1 MLMAYY
7 TLFNECVSTNRK
19 LLSLLSVFLYIIY
32 SIADYIW
39 LVDNLSW
46 PFHPS
51 DSSAY
56 YTEITGKSFGQVL
69 NIEGTNSFYFIVNWL
84 TYSFWSD
91 PFFCSAVLRLNNI
104 LVYAVTYLLVSN
116 KCRNIGIIDFTLL
129 FNPYIFITVV
139 RNVRDCYI
147 ILFVIII
154 FSSLGL
160 IPNIRLKK
168 IWLLVGSLLL
178 YITRPILFVPIL
190 WTFFFKKKDIISK
203 KVRYVA
209 YILLVIAT
217 LLSFK
222 YILISVSKQM
232 VSALDYI
239 GEDIDEY
246 VPLLSGQISLP
257 IVINLAKRLS
267 IALISMM
274 FTPHP
279 INYYIYWHSESEV
292 NGVTGIYTYLD
303 NIMILIG
310 GMFNYILIVPVIVS
324 TLKKNISNKYLM
336 FFAISFIILYVVAY
350 IGVVD
355 IRNRNTAVF
364 FLILSLLYTQ
374 KDIKISYYDY
384 LLTACIFCGIY
395 LISH

>member
-1 MLMAYY
+1 MLIAYY

-19 LLSLLSVFLYIIY
+19 LLSILSVFLYIIY

-39 LVDNLSW
+39 LMDNLSW

-56 YTEITGKSFGQVL
+56 YTEIVGKSFGQVL

-91 PFFCSAVLRLNNI
+91 PFFCSAVLRLDNI
-104 LVYAVTYLLVSN
+104 LVYAVAYLLVSN
-116 KCRNIGIIDFTLL
+116 KCRDIGIFDFILL

-147 ILFVIII
+147 ILFVVIII
-154 FSSLGL
+154 SALGL

-168 IWLLVGSLLL
+168 IWLFVGCFLL
-178 YITRPILFVPIL
+178 YITRPILLALIMCVI
-190 WTFFFKKKDIISK
+190 FFKKKEIMPK
-203 KVRYVA
+203 KLRYTV
-209 YILLVIAT
+209 YILLVIGT
-217 LLSFK
+217 LSLFP
-222 YILISVSKQM
+222 YIFITVFNQM
-232 VSALDYI
+232 VSAINYI
-239 GEDIDEY
+239 GEDTEEY
-246 VPLLSGQISLP
+246 VQLLSGQISLP
-257 IVINLAKRLS
+257 IVISLIKRLS
-267 IALISMM
+267 IGLISMM

-279 INYYIYWHSESEV
+279 INYYIYIHSESVV

-310 GMFNYILIVPVIVS
+310 GVFNYILIIPVIVS

-336 FFAISFIILYVVAY
+336 FFAISFIVLYVVAY
-350 IGVVD
+350 VGVVD

-364 FLILSLLYTQ
+364 FLILSLLYNQ
-374 KDIKISYYDY
+374 KDIKISFYDY
-384 LLTACIFCGIY
+384 LLTTCIFCGIY